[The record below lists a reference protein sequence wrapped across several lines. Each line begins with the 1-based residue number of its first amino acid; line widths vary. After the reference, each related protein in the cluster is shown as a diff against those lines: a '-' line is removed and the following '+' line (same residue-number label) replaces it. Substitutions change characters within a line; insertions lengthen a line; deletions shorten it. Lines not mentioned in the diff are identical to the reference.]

1 LDTNSFLFFFFL
13 LEVLVG
19 FIATN
24 DVCCFL
30 GSTESVVLPGDP
42 DFLCDG
48 EVDVRFSVTALEAL
62 TAVLLPDLV
71 LPAASVSVPTSGSS
85 TARGGVNMAVFLVA
99 AAARR
104 SLFSAFVN
112 VFLIRLGAIFGFCFI
127 SFQINA
133 AQIFGLILTHLDHTL
148 VVELYCI
155 VYILFHH
162 VKTVP

>member
-1 LDTNSFLFFFFL
+1 
-13 LEVLVG
+13 
-19 FIATN
+19 
-24 DVCCFL
+24 
-30 GSTESVVLPGDP
+30 
-42 DFLCDG
+42 
-48 EVDVRFSVTALEAL
+48 
-62 TAVLLPDLV
+62 
-71 LPAASVSVPTSGSS
+71 
-85 TARGGVNMAVFLVA
+85 LVA